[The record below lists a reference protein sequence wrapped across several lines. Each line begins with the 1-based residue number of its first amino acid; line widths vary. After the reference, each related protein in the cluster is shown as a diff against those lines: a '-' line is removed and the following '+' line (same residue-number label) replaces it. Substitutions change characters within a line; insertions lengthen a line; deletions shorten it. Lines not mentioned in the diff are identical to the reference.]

1 MQISVLNTQQNW
13 YAPRFWRAEWSL
25 VDSMDPKD
33 DPQWH
38 TIADYTVPDVSV
50 WSNTLYSSIVG
61 YKTLD
66 FELPQEILGNE
77 NVYVRLRPTS
87 DVCSN
92 GSDYAN
98 DILINQPAGDGAH
111 ASAIEYF
118 AIRYNK

>member
-1 MQISVLNTQQNW
+1 M
-13 YAPRFWRAEWSL
+13 
-25 VDSMDPKD
+25 
-33 DPQWH
+33 
-38 TIADYTVPDVSV
+38 SV

-61 YKTLD
+61 YNTLD

>member
-1 MQISVLNTQQNW
+1 M
-13 YAPRFWRAEWSL
+13 
-25 VDSMDPKD
+25 
-33 DPQWH
+33 
-38 TIADYTVPDVSV
+38 SV

>member
-1 MQISVLNTQQNW
+1 MACHWGS
-13 YAPRFWRAEWSL
+13 SL
-25 VDSMDPKD
+25 G
-33 DPQWH
+33 
-38 TIADYTVPDVSV
+38 
-50 WSNTLYSSIVG
+50 SNTLYSSIVG

-66 FELPQEILGNE
+66 FELPQEILGHE
-77 NVYVRLRPTS
+77 NVYIRLRPTS